1 MRLLPVLLAA
11 GASSRFAADDSVPG
25 HAKLAAQDSHGTPLL
40 RLSWQALE
48 QMRAQAS
55 QIYPK
60 LELLPLL
67 TILGGHKE
75 QLQALLPPHA
85 SCCFNPLWQQGL
97 GHSIALAAGQAKACS
112 ADALLLA
119 LADQVALN
127 SADYLELLECW
138 LGSQLSSSA
147 FYRDAPG
154 APAIFNATDFNAL
167 CQLQGDRGAKAL
179 LTEKLQQQ
187 RLGRIVLHRAAID
200 IDTGADLRRLNQHK
214 E

>member
-1 MRLLPVLLAA
+1 M
-11 GASSRFAADDSVPG
+11 
-25 HAKLAAQDSHGTPLL
+25 
-40 RLSWQALE
+40 
-48 QMRAQAS
+48 
-55 QIYPK
+55 
-60 LELLPLL
+60 
-67 TILGGHKE
+67 
-75 QLQALLPPHA
+75 
-85 SCCFNPLWQQGL
+85 
-97 GHSIALAAGQAKACS
+97 
-112 ADALLLA
+112 
-119 LADQVALN
+119 ALN
-127 SADYLELLECW
+127 GADYLELLDCW

-167 CQLQGDRGAKAL
+167 SQLQGDRGAKAL